1 MATVTTHDLPTL
13 AGFWRGHDL
22 ALKRMVNLY
31 PDARLAEA
39 DAAARKQDRHL
50 LLEALRRRGLLGE
63 GAASDPEVGDSCPID
78 LREAILDYLAQSE
91 AALMEVRLEEIFGVP
106 DQQNLPGT
114 MQEHPNWRL
123 KFPLT
128 LEQMEQAPEPARLA
142 ARLNKVR
149 GPVKK

>member
-1 MATVTTHDLPTL
+1 M
-13 AGFWRGHDL
+13 
-22 ALKRMVNLY
+22 
-31 PDARLAEA
+31 E
-39 DAAARKQDRHL
+39 
-50 LLEALRRRGLLGE
+50 
-63 GAASDPEVGDSCPID
+63 

-91 AALMEVRLEEIFGVP
+91 AALMEVRLEEIFGVA

-114 MQEHPNWRL
+114 WQEHPNWRI